1 MPDFTAALA
10 KGLDARRRVF
20 FGATATLSL
29 MDFATSGR
37 RGYDIIRNVPAGWHL
52 SGGKEIDEPMILE
65 VAESATVTAE
75 LLNKTTVFGINGKI
89 YKMAD
94 NGRQAPTYPA
104 KRIWRFQV
112 TPTGEQVMS

>member
-20 FGATATLSL
+20 FGASATLSL
-29 MDFATSGR
+29 MDYARPER
-37 RGYDIIRNVPAGWHL
+37 RGYDVICDVSAGWHL

-65 VAESATVTAE
+65 VAESATVTAD
-75 LLNKTTVFGINGKI
+75 LLDKATVFGINGKI
-89 YKMAD
+89 YKMVE
-94 NGRQAPTYPA
+94 NGRQAPSYPA

-112 TPTGEQVMS
+112 TPTGEQVM